1 MVKTVAKRS
10 SVQSVSRS
18 LISSSVLIVW
28 TRSAA
33 HSRTVTR
40 RWSRSW
46 RIWLSQ
52 MLSRVP
58 TLAPSQLPCGV
69 TYVSIVSRMPISMM
83 MPSSN
88 GRLLTCSLVMVRG
101 GAVMPLGYHSTA
113 RTWHL
118 KYAKHKLMTSGTGW
132 RETARMSA
140 KSTFAPKPWPLSR
153 IVRRMLIPF
162 SCGVEGSERRVVL
175 PRGLAD
181 CRAHHDLED
190 LVLAEARCPCCG
202 DVVVGDLV
210 GVLGDLVDQRAQRL
224 GEPCV
229 VERGAALGV
238 RRPAVSFFY
247 PRDQRFACLCD
258 IRHAVLPSS
267 YSLKRAT

>member
-1 MVKTVAKRS
+1 
-10 SVQSVSRS
+10 
-18 LISSSVLIVW
+18 
-28 TRSAA
+28 
-33 HSRTVTR
+33 
-40 RWSRSW
+40 
-46 RIWLSQ
+46 
-52 MLSRVP
+52 
-58 TLAPSQLPCGV
+58 
-69 TYVSIVSRMPISMM
+69 
-83 MPSSN
+83 
-88 GRLLTCSLVMVRG
+88 
-101 GAVMPLGYHSTA
+101 
-113 RTWHL
+113 
-118 KYAKHKLMTSGTGW
+118 MTSGTGW

-162 SCGVEGSERRVVL
+162 GRGVEGSERRVVL

-267 YSLKRAT
+267 YSLKRATATPAADDLVSPPASDDRPAGLDKFVKDLGALLRKFESFVICARGSAAKEPVVKPLNIIARAGDKAVERRGDVSNDFTHIPRVPSIVSSSSGRTARTRQRE